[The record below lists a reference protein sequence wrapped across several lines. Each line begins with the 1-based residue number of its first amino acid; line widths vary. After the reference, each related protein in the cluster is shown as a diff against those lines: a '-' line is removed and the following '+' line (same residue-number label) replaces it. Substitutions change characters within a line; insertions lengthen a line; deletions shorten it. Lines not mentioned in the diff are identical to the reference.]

1 MPDYLFVA
9 QEISDLREEI
19 HHTKA
24 AVYKRLYD
32 QCRRYGA
39 ESLSE
44 ELPGGSITFMGIA
57 SANLSLM
64 YLLTKQPHY
73 LEEAKRWIFTCVNYP
88 HWGSDKK
95 RDIDLSA
102 AWLLFGLGLSY
113 DWLQRVLSE
122 DERSQLRDKLVLQAS
137 RMYEHREMNRG
148 SGWAASY
155 WQNHNWI
162 NMTGLAVAGYALV
175 NEYPDAQR
183 WIDAA
188 KENFEYV
195 YAVLPADGSDYEGV
209 VYWRYGAMWLFVYA
223 HLVKEREGIDY
234 FATTP
239 FLKNTF
245 YYRLYQAAP
254 DLQRQIN
261 FGDCHDRFSGH
272 STAIYYKTA
281 AEYGNGYA
289 QKLGN
294 LVRDNYLY
302 REALESKVKPGI
314 LPECLFEMLFY
325 DPAVPETD
333 FDDLPLTAYF
343 EDLGLV
349 VIRSSW
355 AQDAVHFSFK
365 CSTPGGKTQ
374 WDNAW
379 KLAAQT
385 EHNHLGLSHQHPDN
399 NAFILVANDTYLAI
413 DDGYNR
419 TVKAAHHNVVL
430 VDGVGYQDEGQ
441 NNIWANYTPDMTGVV
456 EKYVNEDG
464 IVYAVGET
472 ASTYQKDLKL
482 TRFARHVLYTHR
494 PFFIIFD
501 ELLSELDHTYIW
513 LLHSDVFPTRDENG
527 FFYQNGP
534 AMMRIHPVF
543 PDAFT
548 AAMEEN
554 VVRSIMTSQEPGNFC
569 QTQLKTLA
577 LTTQTRSKRAHFLN
591 VIALGD
597 AANAPELVVTPVE
610 DSTTIGV
617 QVQADDQTDVFLYS
631 PVGCITFQD
640 REYESQELYLRIEDN
655 RVIKEVA
662 L

>member
-1 MPDYLFVA
+1 MFDYLFID
-9 QEISDLREEI
+9 QEINSLREEI
-19 HHTKA
+19 NHTKA

-32 QCRRYGA
+32 QCRRYGN
-39 ESLSE
+39 ESLSS

-73 LEEAKRWIFTCVNYP
+73 LEEAKRWVFTCVNYP
-88 HWGSDKK
+88 HWGSDKN

-113 DWLQRVLSE
+113 DWLQGALSE
-122 DERSQLRDKLVLQAS
+122 DERSKLRDKLGLQAS
-137 RMYEHREMNRG
+137 RMYEHREMNKG
-148 SGWAASY
+148 SGWSASY

-162 NMTGLAVAGYALV
+162 NMTGLAAAGYALV
-175 NEYPDAQR
+175 NEYPDAQQ

-188 KENFEYV
+188 KENFEFV
-195 YAVLPADGSDYEGV
+195 YSVLPADGSDYEGV

-223 HLVKEREGIDY
+223 HLVKEREGIDC

-245 YYRLYQAAP
+245 YYRLYQSAP

-281 AEYGNGYA
+281 AEYRNGHA

-294 LVRDNYLY
+294 LVRDDYLY
-302 REALESKVKPGI
+302 REAIESKVKPGI

-325 DPAVPETD
+325 DPSVPETD
-333 FDDLPLTAYF
+333 FDDLSLTAYF
-343 EDLGLV
+343 EDLGLA

-355 AQDAVHFSFK
+355 EQDAIHFSFK

-379 KLAAQT
+379 KLITQT
-385 EHNHLGLSHQHPDN
+385 GHNHLGLSHQHPDN
-399 NAFILVANDTYLAI
+399 NSFILVANDTYLAI
-413 DDGYNR
+413 DEGYNR

-441 NNIWANYTPDMTGVV
+441 NNIWRDYTPDMIGVV
-456 EKYVNEDG
+456 EKYVNEEG
-464 IVYAVGET
+464 IVYIVGET
-472 ASTYQKDLKL
+472 ANTYQKSLKL

-494 PFFIIFD
+494 PYFIIFD
-501 ELLSELDHTYIW
+501 ELLSELDHTYTW
-513 LLHSDVFPTRDENG
+513 LLHSDVFPTRDDNG

-534 AMMRIHPVF
+534 ATMRIHPVF

-548 AAMEEN
+548 ATMEEN
-554 VVRSIMTSQEPGNFC
+554 VVRSVMTSQEPDNFC
-569 QTQLKTLA
+569 QTKLKTHA
-577 LTTQTRSKRAHFLN
+577 LTTQAKSKSAYFLN
-591 VIALGD
+591 VIALGNV
-597 AANAPELVVTPVE
+597 ANDPEVVVTPIQN
-610 DSTTIGV
+610 STTIGV
-617 QVQADDQTDVFLYS
+617 QVKVDNQIDVFLYS
-631 PVGCITFQD
+631 SVGCITFEG
-640 REYESQELYLRIEDN
+640 REYDSQELYLLMKDN
-655 RVIKEVA
+655 RVIKEIA

>member
-1 MPDYLFVA
+1 MPNYLFIN
-9 QEISDLREEI
+9 QDIDNLREDI
-19 HHTKA
+19 NHTKA

-32 QCRRYGA
+32 QCRRYGN

-44 ELPGGSITFMGIA
+44 EQPCGSVTFMGIA

-88 HWGSDKK
+88 HWGSDKN

-102 AWLLFGLGLSY
+102 AWILFGLGLSY
-113 DWLQRVLSE
+113 DWLKSALSE
-122 DERSQLRDKLVLQAS
+122 EERHKLRDKLILQAS
-137 RMYEHREMNRG
+137 RMYEHNQMNKG
-148 SGWAASY
+148 SGWSASY

-162 NMTGLAVAGYALV
+162 NMTGLAAAGYTLV
-175 NEYPDAQR
+175 DEYPDAQQ

-188 KENFEYV
+188 KENFEVV
-195 YAVLPADGSDYEGV
+195 YSALPDDGSSYEGV

-245 YYRLYQAAP
+245 YYRLYQSAP

-281 AEYGNGYA
+281 AEYGNGHA

-294 LVRDNYLY
+294 LVRDDFLY
-302 REALESKVKPGI
+302 REAIESKVKPGI

-325 DPAVPETD
+325 DPSVPEAD
-333 FDDLPLTAYF
+333 FEDLPLTTYF

-355 AQDAVHFSFK
+355 EEDAVHFSFK
-365 CSTPGGKTQ
+365 CSAPGGKTQ
-374 WDNAW
+374 WDTAQ
-379 KLAAQT
+379 KLIAQT
-385 EHNHLGLSHQHPDN
+385 GHKHLSLSHQHPDN
-399 NAFILVANDTYLAI
+399 NSFILVANDTYFAI

-419 TVKAAHHNVVL
+419 AVKAEHHNVVL
-430 VDGVGYQDEGQ
+430 VDGAGYQDEGQ
-441 NNIWANYTPDMTGVV
+441 NDIWSKYTPDMMGVV
-456 EKYVNEDG
+456 EKHINEEG
-464 IVYAVGET
+464 LVYIVGET
-472 ASTYQKDLKL
+472 AKTYQKSLKL
-482 TRFARHVLYTHR
+482 TRFARHVLYTNR
-494 PFFIIFD
+494 PYFIIFD
-501 ELLSELDHTYIW
+501 ELLSELDHTYTW
-513 LLHSDVFPTRDENG
+513 LLHSDVFPTKDDKA

-534 AMMRIHPVF
+534 ATMRIHPVF
-543 PDAFT
+543 PDDFT
-548 AAMEEN
+548 ATMEDN
-554 VVRSIMTSQEPGNFC
+554 VVRAVMTSQEPDNFC
-569 QTQLKTLA
+569 QTNLKTLA
-577 LTTQTRSKRAHFLN
+577 LTTQTKSKSAYFLN
-591 VIALGD
+591 VIALGTE
-597 AANAPELVVTPVE
+597 ANNSELVVSPIQ
-610 DSTTIGV
+610 DGTTIGV
-617 QVQADDQTDVFLYS
+617 QVQVGDQIDVFLYS
-631 PVGCITFQD
+631 PVGRITFEG
-640 REYESQELYLRIEDN
+640 REYSFQSLYLLMKDN